1 MASHLPAPGMMRMRM
16 AMESLI
22 VGASLN
28 FIVILLFMY
37 NHNACLVFHNL
48 QSWCTDFF
56 YSCCNDLVINEK
68 KHVSL
73 DYYENVIYRNKT
85 CPL

>member
-37 NHNACLVFHNL
+37 NHNACLV
-48 QSWCTDFF
+48 S
-56 YSCCNDLVINEK
+56 I
-68 KHVSL
+68 
-73 DYYENVIYRNKT
+73 IYKAGAQIF
-85 CPL
+85 LFDVAMI